1 MEPSLVVQA
10 SIGDAYTMICADGTP
25 YSPDLVHD
33 MMNRA
38 GDLLEQT
45 LIIARNTGYIDI
57 ASDLDDVEDE
67 DDVDDDEEEVEED
80 AEFRWWIQ

>member
-1 MEPSLVVQA
+1 MEASLVVQA
-10 SIGDAYTMICADGTP
+10 SIGDASTMICAEGSL

-57 ASDLDDVEDE
+57 ASDLDDDDDE
-67 DDVDDDEEEVEED
+67 DDEVEVDDD
-80 AEFRWWIQ
+80 AEYRWWIQ

>member
-10 SIGDAYTMICADGTP
+10 SIGDAAIMICADGTP
-25 YSPDLVHD
+25 YSPDVVHD

-57 ASDLDDVEDE
+57 DSDLDEDE
-67 DDVDDDEEEVEED
+67 DEEDEVEVEDD
-80 AEFRWWIQ
+80 AEYRWWIQ